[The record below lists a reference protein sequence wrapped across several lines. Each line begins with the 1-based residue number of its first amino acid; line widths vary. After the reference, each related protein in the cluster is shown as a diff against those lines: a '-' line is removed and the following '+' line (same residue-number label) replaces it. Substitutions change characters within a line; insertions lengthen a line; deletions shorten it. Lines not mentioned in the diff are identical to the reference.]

1 MIWGRQIII
10 IENIWSPAKNIVQSI
25 LCVIV
30 PETPIFLCV
39 PASLSTDTLWVTPRS
54 PSVCSRV
61 WSRWSTPSPSTTW
74 AASSLTTL
82 WAKSPA
88 DSGSTNS
95 RLTKTVSAW
104 ASFRHVTEREGC
116 FISTQLLTI
125 TSPHLCHYWAIARS
139 HLSHPG
145 LVVCSG
151 YYAGRPF
158 GLPFMKYPHNP
169 IYLFNNSLLPQW
181 LGAVCDNVS
190 LALVQISHTTRWWM
204 PEPLSSVRYSR

>member
-1 MIWGRQIII
+1 MIWGKEIII

-25 LCVIV
+25 LCVVI
-30 PETPIFLCV
+30 PETPTLCISFTNCFASLLLCV

-95 RLTKTVSAW
+95 RLTKTVSVRRCSDTLLKERVALYQHSCW
-104 ASFRHVTEREGC
+104 PLHHLTFVT
-116 FISTQLLTI
+116 
-125 TSPHLCHYWAIARS
+125 
-139 HLSHPG
+139 PG
-145 LVVCSG
+145 L
-151 YYAGRPF
+151 
-158 GLPFMKYPHNP
+158 
-169 IYLFNNSLLPQW
+169 LLAPTWATQ
-181 LGAVCDNVS
+181 D
-190 LALVQISHTTRWWM
+190 
-204 PEPLSSVRYSR
+204 